1 MNLHTIVE
9 CPRVLSR
16 SSPLASSRSPAHTR
30 LPSRSNSLSQL
41 ATAHRR
47 SSIANFPI
55 SRVLSNS
62 SVRWRSLRSS
72 NLTSNS
78 LSMFHVFRI
87 HRHIQTPASPFLFKN
102 SSLQTTLLRNAR
114 PKNSLS
120 SLWCY
125 ANDSCAGTNLS
136 ARLLLPLRTLAAAY
150 LSRSPSWGPYS
161 GPYYR
166 FCRPLPSSS
175 FLTRQATLSISN
187 SRRVST
193 FFRQFVRPTDQRI
206 AEDRDRDNAS
216 KYACSQPEPMA
227 CGGL

>member
-1 MNLHTIVE
+1 MP
-9 CPRVLSR
+9 PRSLSIF
-16 SSPLASSRSPAHTR
+16 ASSFFAI
-30 LPSRSNSLSQL
+30 SRPYEASFSFKFAQPISDR
-41 ATAHRR
+41 A
-47 SSIANFPI
+47 SSIVD
-55 SRVLSNS
+55 RKLSNFQS
-62 SVRWRSLRSS
+62 AFKFVRWRSLRSS

-187 SRRVST
+187 SRRVSA